1 MKKNTQPQSPTMWAL
16 LKRQRQDI
24 RRDKQTA
31 IFWATGINM
40 VVAGTLPVL
49 AVLLPMLI
57 IDNLANPETTRLFIY
72 IGVFAGV
79 SALLLVISQYMN
91 AVVNH
96 RSLVVRMNRFIDFN
110 KKMLSIDYK
119 YMEDDPFLDKTF
131 AALTCLD
138 NNNNGY
144 EGIMH
149 KTMTMLPLFFS
160 AALYVTIVGAF
171 APWVILACFL
181 GAGLSILANSLA
193 NRYAYKQKEKREH
206 ADRKASY
213 FNNVAFDFTYG
224 KDIRMYDLKEKLRKD
239 FRTTSNSYLAI
250 IKDIQNHAFG
260 WAMFDVLTLLIQDGL
275 AYYFIIAGYF
285 AGQITL
291 GTMAAYIGA
300 VIGLTT
306 CLKSISKDFA
316 DLNDFTHYMGDFYA
330 FMDDKSLFSFNG
342 SRKRLEGSFSV
353 EFKNVSFIYPHSET
367 YAMRHLN
374 LKIAK
379 GEKLALVGANG
390 AGKTTLVKLLTGLF
404 LPDEGQIL
412 VDGIDIKEF
421 SQLELQAMFG
431 VVFQDF
437 NIYAASVIE
446 NVMGNDKHNSEKAMD
461 AVRMVG
467 LSEKVD
473 SLPKKE
479 KTPLLKIIDDDG
491 VELSGGENQKLAIA
505 RALYKDANM
514 IILDEPTS
522 ALDALAEEAIYR
534 DFDGLVK
541 GKTAIYVSHRL
552 SSTKFCDHIAL
563 LSPTGLEEYGTHD
576 ELMALKGQYYNM
588 FVTQGRYYQNKEA
601 KNDES
606 N

>member
-1 MKKNTQPQSPTMWAL
+1 MWAL

-31 IFWATGINM
+31 IFWAISINT
-40 VVAGTLPVL
+40 VVAGALPVL

-57 IDNLANPETTRLFIY
+57 IDNLSNPDTTWLFLY
-72 IGVFAGV
+72 IAIFAGV
-79 SALLLVISQYMN
+79 SAILLVISQYML
-91 AVVNH
+91 AIVNH
-96 RSLVVRMNRFIDFN
+96 RALVVRMNRFIDFN
-110 KKMLSIDYK
+110 KKMIGIDYK

-131 AALTCLD
+131 SSLTCLD
-138 NNNNGY
+138 NNNAGY

-160 AALYVTIVGAF
+160 AALYVVIIGAF
-171 APWVILACFL
+171 APWVIIACFL
-181 GAGLSILANSLA
+181 GAALSIMANSMA
-193 NRYAYKQKEKREH
+193 NKYGYKQKDKREH
-206 ADRKASY
+206 AERKASY
-213 FNNVAFDFTYG
+213 FNDVAFDFTYG
-224 KDIRMYDLKEKLRKD
+224 KDIRMYNLKDKLRKD

-250 IKDIQNHAFG
+250 FKDIQNHAFG

-275 AYYFIIAGYF
+275 AYYFIIVGYF

-291 GTMAAYIGA
+291 GTLAAYIGA

-306 CLKSISKDFA
+306 CLKAISKDFA
-316 DLNDFTHYMGDFYA
+316 DLNDFTRYMGDFYA

-342 SRKRLEGSFSV
+342 NRQRLESAFSV
-353 EFKNVSFIYPHSET
+353 EFKDVSFKYPHSET
-367 YAMRHLN
+367 YAMQHLN

-404 LPDEGQIL
+404 VPDEGQIL
-412 VDGIDIKEF
+412 IDGIDIKEF
-421 SQLELQAMFG
+421 SQTELHAMFG

-437 NIYAASVIE
+437 TIYAASVLE
-446 NVMGNDKHNSEKAMD
+446 NVMGEVKPDHEKALDALKKVGISEKI
-461 AVRMVG
+461 
-467 LSEKVD
+467 D

-479 KTPLLKIIDDDG
+479 KQPLLKVIEDDG

-563 LSPTGLEEYGTHD
+563 LSPSGLAEYGTHE
-576 ELMALKGQYYNM
+576 ELMALKGQYYHM

-601 KNDES
+601 TSDEKN
-606 N
+606 